1 MVDIAHAAG
10 RHDGHFGQ
18 HGVYF
23 VFLEVQHV
31 GSEAGDVG
39 RALFDEPAQVVLRE
53 DVDGEMVLVDV
64 DVVVAFDAFH
74 QGALDLVTGQIV
86 VVQDA
91 VLAVPALAVQIV
103 PSRRVLVELGP
114 PLDQLFDD
122 RRGARDDLLDGR
134 RVADAGPADHRVADV
149 FLERVGFVH
158 DRGDAA
164 LRIVGVALA
173 QLALGDDRDPAVFG
187 RFQRKAQS
195 GDAAADNQKI
205 RFDVHM
211 PL

>member
-1 MVDIAHAAG
+1 M
-10 RHDGHFGQ
+10 
-18 HGVYF
+18 
-23 VFLEVQHV
+23 
-31 GSEAGDVG
+31 
-39 RALFDEPAQVVLRE
+39 
-53 DVDGEMVLVDV
+53 
-64 DVVVAFDAFH
+64 
-74 QGALDLVTGQIV
+74 
-86 VVQDA
+86 
-91 VLAVPALAVQIV
+91 
-103 PSRRVLVELGP
+103 
-114 PLDQLFDD
+114 
-122 RRGARDDLLDGR
+122 
-134 RVADAGPADHRVADV
+134 
-149 FLERVGFVH
+149 FLERVGLVH